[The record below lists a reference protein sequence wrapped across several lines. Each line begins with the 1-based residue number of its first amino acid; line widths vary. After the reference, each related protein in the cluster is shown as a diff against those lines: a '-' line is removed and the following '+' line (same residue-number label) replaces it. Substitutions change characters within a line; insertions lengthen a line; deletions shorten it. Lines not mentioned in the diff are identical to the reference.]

1 MNEKLIEF
9 YGLLKDK
16 GLTDSQ
22 IDAAFQEHT
31 GMSLSEVRQRLS
43 PQAPGGAEIVQEATE
58 GAYTEPDIDEGE
70 KIWQVAQTALQGAT
84 FGTADEME
92 AGIRSAYYGTDY
104 DTELQNVRDSIKS
117 FQENNPGMATA
128 AELGGAFL
136 VPGMM
141 ISKLAKYLPM
151 ARPKEGQWFFNT
163 LRRMGIGAAAGATEG
178 LAYGTGTAEP
188 DPDASIVES
197 LGQRIDQAIPQARTG
212 AAIGM
217 ITGPTVGKASEMF
230 GEWIT
235 KKVGGAGGKGP
246 PPIDADGNITGDGGS
261 RRSAFEGR
269 QLMVRAAELDDVQLE
284 DIAELLEEI
293 ARKNPELAQKV
304 TVADLFPESGTGQML
319 AEVATQAAG
328 PSKAASESVYKSRSR
343 FLPGFARDSI
353 KKNLGRRWNPDRLKE
368 KIEAQSKAKAQPL
381 YDKAS
386 PILLDTK
393 QSRTLNDHVNRILDY
408 GDEDPGAKALQ
419 ELWNQARVRIPGV
432 LRANNIGPPMA
443 GASTFG
449 ERPSGQATIAH
460 WHTLK
465 VLIGD
470 KLKQKKRSSDPYSKF
485 DESTLQRL
493 YDDISKTLKSA
504 SEDYQIASRI
514 HAGHKGMS
522 EAFDAGLKAQKD
534 PTFPSTDLQRELRNQ
549 KSVPEQKAYR
559 LGYAFGMYNKIMG
572 GKMKQMDV
580 KKTLGMFADEEPEKI
595 RALFKSEKKAEEFLQ
610 QIDFLSKMDALSKR
624 ATSGSQTYA
633 RQSAE
638 RMIKGS
644 PALTT
649 QAIDLYNK
657 TRGVNPLMTST
668 DDILSN
674 QRFQEKLGTLGPM
687 MNTQGVQQNRKII
700 QQGIAERERL
710 RKMMEAR
717 AGYSAMTPGMMSPLL
732 GNEYVAPIGSLLSPD
747 TYMP

>member
-1 MNEKLIEF
+1 M
-9 YGLLKDK
+9 
-16 GLTDSQ
+16 
-22 IDAAFQEHT
+22 
-31 GMSLSEVRQRLS
+31 
-43 PQAPGGAEIVQEATE
+43 
-58 GAYTEPDIDEGE
+58 
-70 KIWQVAQTALQGAT
+70 
-84 FGTADEME
+84 
-92 AGIRSAYYGTDY
+92 
-104 DTELQNVRDSIKS
+104 
-117 FQENNPGMATA
+117 
-128 AELGGAFL
+128 
-136 VPGMM
+136 
-141 ISKLAKYLPM
+141 
-151 ARPKEGQWFFNT
+151 
-163 LRRMGIGAAAGATEG
+163 
-178 LAYGTGTAEP
+178 
-188 DPDASIVES
+188 
-197 LGQRIDQAIPQARTG
+197 
-212 AAIGM
+212 
-217 ITGPTVGKASEMF
+217 
-230 GEWIT
+230 
-235 KKVGGAGGKGP
+235 
-246 PPIDADGNITGDGGS
+246 
-261 RRSAFEGR
+261 
-269 QLMVRAAELDDVQLE
+269 
-284 DIAELLEEI
+284 
-293 ARKNPELAQKV
+293 
-304 TVADLFPESGTGQML
+304 
-319 AEVATQAAG
+319 
-328 PSKAASESVYKSRSR
+328 
-343 FLPGFARDSI
+343 
-353 KKNLGRRWNPDRLKE
+353 
-368 KIEAQSKAKAQPL
+368 
-381 YDKAS
+381 
-386 PILLDTK
+386 DTK

-408 GDEDPGAKALQ
+408 GDEDPGAKALKA
-419 ELWNQARVRIPGV
+419 LWTQAKVRIPGV

-449 ERPSGQATIAH
+449 DRASGQATIAH

-493 YDDISKTLKSA
+493 YDDISKTLKGA

-572 GKMKQMDV
+572 SKVKQMDV

-595 RALFKSEKKAEEFLQ
+595 RALFKSEKQAEEFLQ
-610 QIDFLSKMDALSKR
+610 QIDFLSKMDALSKK
-624 ATSGSQTYA
+624 ATSGSQTYE
-633 RQSAE
+633 RQAAE

-687 MNTQGVQQNRKII
+687 MNTQGVEQNRKII

-710 RKMMEAR
+710 RRMMEAR

-732 GNEYVAPIGSLLSPD
+732 GNENVAPIGSLLSPD

>member
-1 MNEKLIEF
+1 MNEKLLEF

-22 IDAAFQEHT
+22 IDAAFQEHA

-188 DPDASIVES
+188 DPEASIVES
-197 LGQRIDQAIPQARTG
+197 LGQRIDQAMPEARTG

-246 PPIDADGNITGDGGS
+246 PPTDADGNITGDGGS

-293 ARKNPELAQKV
+293 ARKNPELAEKV

-328 PSKAASESVYKSRSR
+328 PSKAASESVYKKRSG

-595 RALFKSEKKAEEFLQ
+595 RAFFMSEKTAEEFLQ

-644 PALTT
+644 PALST

-657 TRGVNPLMTST
+657 SRGVNPLMTST

-687 MNTQGVQQNRKII
+687 MNTQGVQQNRKIL

-710 RKMMEAR
+710 KRMMEAR

>member
-1 MNEKLIEF
+1 MNEKLLEF

-22 IDAAFQEHT
+22 IDAAFQEHA

-644 PALTT
+644 PALST

-687 MNTQGVQQNRKII
+687 MNTQGVEQNRKII

-710 RKMMEAR
+710 RRMMEAR

>member
-1 MNEKLIEF
+1 M
-9 YGLLKDK
+9 
-16 GLTDSQ
+16 
-22 IDAAFQEHT
+22 
-31 GMSLSEVRQRLS
+31 V
-43 PQAPGGAEIVQEATE
+43 
-58 GAYTEPDIDEGE
+58 
-70 KIWQVAQTALQGAT
+70 
-84 FGTADEME
+84 
-92 AGIRSAYYGTDY
+92 
-104 DTELQNVRDSIKS
+104 
-117 FQENNPGMATA
+117 
-128 AELGGAFL
+128 
-136 VPGMM
+136 
-141 ISKLAKYLPM
+141 
-151 ARPKEGQWFFNT
+151 
-163 LRRMGIGAAAGATEG
+163 
-178 LAYGTGTAEP
+178 
-188 DPDASIVES
+188 
-197 LGQRIDQAIPQARTG
+197 
-212 AAIGM
+212 
-217 ITGPTVGKASEMF
+217 TGPTVGKASEMF

-644 PALTT
+644 PALST

>member
-22 IDAAFQEHT
+22 IDAAFQEHA

-58 GAYTEPDIDEGE
+58 GAYTEPEMDEGE

-92 AGIRSAYYGTDY
+92 AAIRSAYYGTDY

-230 GEWIT
+230 SEWIT

-269 QLMVRAAELDDVQLE
+269 QLMVRAAELDQVQLE
-284 DIAELLEEI
+284 DMAELLEEI
-293 ARKNPELAQKV
+293 ARKDPELAQKV

-319 AEVATQAAG
+319 AEVASQAAG
-328 PSKAASESVYKSRSR
+328 PSRAASQSVYKSRSR
-343 FLPGFARDSI
+343 SLPGFGRDAI

-408 GDEDPGAKALQ
+408 GDEDPGAKALKA
-419 ELWNQARVRIPGV
+419 LWTQAKVRIPGV
-432 LRANNIGPPMA
+432 LRANNIFPF
-443 GASTFG
+443 ASATAFG
-449 ERPSGQATIAH
+449 DRASGQATIAH

-493 YDDISKTLKSA
+493 YDDISKTLKGA

-572 GKMKQMDV
+572 SKVKQMDV

-595 RALFKSEKKAEEFLQ
+595 RALFKSEKQAEEFLQ
-610 QIDFLSKMDALSKR
+610 QIDFLSKMDALSKK
-624 ATSGSQTYA
+624 ATSGSQTYE
-633 RQSAE
+633 RQAAE

-687 MNTQGVQQNRKII
+687 MNTQGVEQNRKII

-710 RKMMEAR
+710 RRMMEAR

-732 GNEYVAPIGSLLSPD
+732 GNENVAPIGSLLSPD

>member
-1 MNEKLIEF
+1 MNEKLLEF

>member
-644 PALTT
+644 PALST